1 MKRPQPTSATKLR
14 APAAETGRA
23 EALRLAQDAGRTANW
38 KRWGP
43 YLSERQWGTVRED
56 YSENGNA
63 WASFPFD
70 HAHLRAYRWGEDGL
84 LGWTDRQGRLALSFA
99 FWNEQDP
106 ILKERAFGL
115 SGPEGNHGEDLKD
128 LYFFLDSTPTHS
140 LVKMAYAYP
149 QDRFPYQRLRQE
161 NQRRGKSDPEF
172 ELEDTGIF
180 AGDRYFDCVATYAKR
195 TPDDFLVTMTVTN
208 RGPFESTIHVLP
220 QVVFRNSWA
229 WGRSGEGFEEKP
241 TAALVDRCVHI
252 DAGSL
257 GRFRFSAEQKPEAWL
272 FCDNDS
278 NAERLWQATNT
289 TPWPKDSI
297 NRYVVENDKTACNP
311 DHRGTKFAPWYR
323 ISLGRG
329 ESATL
334 RFRLAPLGE
343 AESRPFRDADE
354 VLEARQAEADA
365 FHVATTPAGL
375 SPAESN
381 VLRQA
386 RAGLLCS
393 KQIYHYVVSQWLEG
407 DPAQPTPPAGR
418 KQGRNAEWAQNLYNR
433 DVISMPDTWE
443 YPWYAAWDL
452 AFHML
457 PYARIDADFAK
468 SQLELFVRE
477 WYMHPNGQIPAYEWN
492 FSDVNPPVHAWA
504 ALRVYKLTGPKGRR
518 DRRFL
523 AHLFQKLLINFTW
536 WVNRKDEAGNNLF
549 AGGFLGLDNI
559 GVFDRSRPLPHGWK
573 LEQADGTAWMAF
585 YCSTMLAVAAEL
597 AANDP
602 GYEDMASK
610 FFEHFVA
617 IDGAMN
623 RARGHGLWDEK
634 DGFYYDGLVTPEGP
648 RPVRIRSMVGLVPL
662 FAAEVLDA
670 ETLDKLP
677 GFRRRFQWFLQNR
690 PDMADDTECMRGPD
704 GQERRLLAIP
714 NRGQLT
720 RILRYVLDEEEFL
733 SPYGIRSLSRYHRD
747 HPFEMRVGNEV
758 HRVAYT
764 PGESD
769 TGMFGGN
776 SNWRG
781 PIWFPLNW
789 LLIEA
794 LDRYHYFYG
803 DSFKVECPV
812 GSGKFLSLE
821 MVATELCRR
830 LASLFLPNSTGA
842 TPALGHHVL
851 LGPEGSLN
859 GRLLFHEYFHGD
871 TGQGLGA
878 PHQTGWTALVAECL
892 RRAHRGAIG

>member
-1 MKRPQPTSATKLR
+1 MYPLAVPKSPDQPELA
-14 APAAETGRA
+14 
-23 EALRLAQDAGRTANW
+23 RLAEDRARTANW

-56 YSENGNA
+56 YSPDGNA

-70 HAHLRAYRWGEDGL
+70 QAHLRAYRWGEDGL

-99 FWNEQDP
+99 FWNGQDS

-140 LVKMAYAYP
+140 FVKMAYAYP

-161 NQRRGKSDPEF
+161 NKRRSRTDPEF

-180 AGDRYFDCVATYAKR
+180 DDGRFFDCVARYAKVG
-195 TPDDFLVTMTVTN
+195 PDDFFVAMTVTN
-208 RGPFESTIHVLP
+208 HGALESTIHVLP
-220 QVVFRNSWA
+220 QVIFRNSWA
-229 WGRSGEGFEEKP
+229 WGRSGEGFDAHPVATLGEHG
-241 TAALVDRCVHI
+241 VHL

-257 GRFRFSAEQKPEAWL
+257 GQLQFQAEVKPEAWL
-272 FCDNDS
+272 FCDNES
-278 NAERLWQATNT
+278 NCERLWNSKSNSA
-289 TPWPKDSI
+289 WPKDAI
-297 NRYVVENDKTACNP
+297 NRRVVEGELTACNP
-311 DHRGTKFAPWYR
+311 DHRGSKFAPWYR
-323 ISLGRG
+323 ISLGKG
-329 ESATL
+329 ESVTL
-334 RFRLAPLGE
+334 RFRLSPATQVE
-343 AESRPFRDADE
+343 AKPFRNARKIFADRE
-354 VLEARQAEADA
+354 TEADA
-365 FHVATTPAGL
+365 FHAAHTPAGL
-375 SPAESN
+375 SAAEAN
-381 VLRQA
+381 GLRQA

-407 DPAQPTPPAGR
+407 DPAHPAPPESR
-418 KQGRNAEWAQNLYNR
+418 KQGRNAEWGHNLYNR

-452 AFHML
+452 AFHTL
-457 PYARIDADFAK
+457 PYARIDPDFAK
-468 SQLELFVRE
+468 DQLELFVRE

-492 FSDVNPPVHAWA
+492 FSDVNPPVHAWG
-504 ALRVYKLTGPKGRR
+504 ALRVYKLTGAKGHR

-585 YCSTMLAVAAEL
+585 YCTTMLAVAAEL
-597 AANDP
+597 ASADP

-617 IDGAMN
+617 IDRAMN
-623 RARGHGLWDEK
+623 RARGHGLWDEQ

-648 RPVRIRSMVGLVPL
+648 RPIRIRSMVGLVPL
-662 FAAEVLDA
+662 FAAEVMDA
-670 ETLDKLP
+670 EILDKLP

-690 PDMADDTECMRGPD
+690 PEMAADTESMRGAD
-704 GQERRLLAIP
+704 GTERRLLAIP
-714 NRGQLT
+714 NRVQLT
-720 RILRYVLDEEEFL
+720 RILRYVLDEAEFL
-733 SPYGIRSLSRYHRD
+733 SPYGIRSLSRYHLD

-789 LLIEA
+789 LLIES

-803 DSFKVECPV
+803 DSFTVECPV
-812 GSGKFLSLE
+812 GSGQFLTLE
-821 MVATELCRR
+821 QVATELCRR
-830 LASLFLPNSTGA
+830 LAGLFLPDASGN
-842 TPALGHHVL
+842 TPALGPHVL
-851 LGPEGSLN
+851 LGKGAPLQ

-871 TGQGLGA
+871 SGRGLGA